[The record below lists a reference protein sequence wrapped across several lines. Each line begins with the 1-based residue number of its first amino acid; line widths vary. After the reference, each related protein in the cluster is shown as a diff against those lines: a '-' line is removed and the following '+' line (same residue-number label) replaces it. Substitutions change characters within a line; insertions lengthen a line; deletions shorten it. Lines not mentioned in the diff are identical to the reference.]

1 MKYLFLVGLSAM
13 MLISCKTMQNSA
25 QSSSEFFVEGNQWE
39 MTSFQGK
46 SVKEAGFNETVPHIV
61 INKEKGSMGGNNG
74 CNSFGGDITVKE
86 DSIEMGM
93 FMSTK
98 RYCEG
103 VPEIEFFKLLEGNI
117 GYTIQGRQL
126 SFTKDGTTIM
136 EFQLKETE
144 SK

>member
-13 MLISCKTMQNSA
+13 MLNSCKTIQNNA
-25 QSSSEFFVEGNQWE
+25 QSSSELFIEGNQWE
-39 MTSFQGK
+39 MISFQGK
-46 SVKEAGFNETVPHIV
+46 SVKEAGFTESTPQIV
-61 INKEKGSMGGNNG
+61 INKGKGSMGGNNG

-98 RYCEG
+98 RYCDG

-117 GYTIQGRQL
+117 GYTINGRQL
-126 SFTKDGTTIM
+126 SFTKDGSIIM
-136 EFQLKETE
+136 EFQLKEAA